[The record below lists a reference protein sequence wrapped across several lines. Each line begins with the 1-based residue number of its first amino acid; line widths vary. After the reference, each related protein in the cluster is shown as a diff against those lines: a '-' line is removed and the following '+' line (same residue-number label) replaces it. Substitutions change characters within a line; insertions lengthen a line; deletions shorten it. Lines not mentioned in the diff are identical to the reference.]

1 MEKFFE
7 NDVEDS
13 TLTEI
18 FSPPLKVPMP
28 FLYTSFW
35 LSLKESLKSEVFSLF
50 SVTIGN
56 KLKTDRTRLSTRNTI
71 VTKRRI
77 LVVPGPLIESAFY
90 PRLKI
95 GICLYLIL
103 LHEKKR

>member
-7 NDVEDS
+7 SDVGDS

-18 FSPPLKVPMP
+18 FSPPWKVPMP

-35 LSLKESLKSEVFSLF
+35 FNLKESLKREILSLF

-56 KLKTDRTRLSTRNTI
+56 KLKTDRTILNRRNTI
-71 VTKRRI
+71 LTKRRI
-77 LVVPGPLIESAFY
+77 LVVLGPFIESAF
-90 PRLKI
+90 
-95 GICLYLIL
+95 IL
-103 LHEKKR
+103 G

>member
-1 MEKFFE
+1 MREKFFE
-7 NDVEDS
+7 NDVDDS

-18 FSPPLKVPMP
+18 FSPPWKVPMP

-35 LSLKESLKSEVFSLF
+35 LSLKESSMSEVFWLF

-77 LVVPGPLIESAFY
+77 LVVPCPFIESAF
-90 PRLKI
+90 
-95 GICLYLIL
+95 IL
-103 LHEKKR
+103 G